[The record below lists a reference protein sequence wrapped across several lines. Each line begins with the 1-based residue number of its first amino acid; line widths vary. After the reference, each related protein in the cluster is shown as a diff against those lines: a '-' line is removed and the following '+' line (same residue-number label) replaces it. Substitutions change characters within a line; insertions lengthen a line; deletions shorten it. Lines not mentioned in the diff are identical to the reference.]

1 MICELYLNKSV
12 FKACPQI
19 ISKTESG
26 KIEINNPSINKW
38 QDKSKTEEREC
49 KSESES
55 KSKRE
60 KKIYTR
66 RDLKDNLTDF
76 KFWRF

>member
-19 ISKTESG
+19 ISKIESG

-60 KKIYTR
+60 R
-66 RDLKDNLTDF
+66 RRSTLEEI
-76 KFWRF
+76 